1 MEVANPMNTQLK
13 RVCSDR
19 FTSISESSCL
29 EALPSDILFSIAVK
43 VLFGVDHE
51 DLERLFLVSRTI
63 KEAAEMAEQLHFKY
77 STPKKKT
84 ASAFHMLI
92 DVDDA
97 KGFEETEVP
106 YVKKSRSRLT
116 GRNLD
121 SISANLFPSMDEEL

>member
-1 MEVANPMNTQLK
+1 MEVSNPMNTQLK

-29 EALPSDILFSIAVK
+29 EAVK

-77 STPKKKT
+77 STPKKKI

-97 KGFEETEVP
+97 KGFEEIEVP